1 MKIVVTTKDFCEEA
15 KRYLESEGFEVAM
28 RNKLGIGAGV
38 SDEVLIPV
46 VEDADAIIA
55 GTETYRPELLARL
68 PKLKVISRNGI
79 GYDAINLDAL
89 RKEGIGLTRTKG
101 FVEGAVA
108 EQVMAYIL
116 YFARR
121 VDLQSADMHDHSWNS
136 RLMPG
141 AKNHTLGLVG
151 FGGIGKEIAKRAVP
165 FGMRVLYFCRH
176 PDPADAAA
184 YGVESVSMEELL
196 KESDYVVAAVPL
208 TDQTFHLFNEERISQ
223 MKTGSVLINIARG
236 PVVDEDALAQGLAS
250 GHLGGCAVDVF
261 PKEPCTDSV
270 LTRYANALLTPHSAT
285 STAENSRTTN
295 FAAADNLIQ
304 YLNKT
309 IETKY
314 VVVRGNR
321 Y

>member
-1 MKIVVTTKDFCEEA
+1 MKVVVTTKDFCEEA
-15 KRYLESEGFEVAM
+15 KRYLESEGFEVAL
-28 RNKLGIGAGV
+28 RNRLGIGAGAP
-38 SDEVLIPV
+38 DDVLYPV

-68 PKLKVISRNGI
+68 RNLKLICRNGI

-121 VDLQSADMHDHSWNS
+121 VDLQSADMHDHCWNS

-151 FGGIGKEIAKRAVP
+151 FGGIGTEVAKRAVP
-165 FGMRVLYFCRH
+165 FGMKVIYFCRH
-176 PDPADAAA
+176 PNPADDAA
-184 YGVESVSMEELL
+184 YGVQSVSMEELL

-208 TDQTFHLFNEERISQ
+208 TDQTFHLFNEERIAQ
-223 MKTGSVLINIARG
+223 MKAGLVLINIARG
-236 PVVDEDALAQGLAS
+236 PVVDEEALAQALAS

-261 PKEPCTDSV
+261 PKEPCTNSV

-285 STAENSRTTN
+285 STAENSKATN
-295 FAAADNLIQ
+295 FAAANNLVN
-304 YLNKT
+304 YLKKD
-309 IETKY
+309 IDAKY
-314 VVVRGNR
+314 VVVQGTR

>member
-38 SDEVLIPV
+38 SDGVLIPV

>member
-1 MKIVVTTKDFCEEA
+1 MKVVVTTKDFCEEA
-15 KRYLESEGFEVAM
+15 KRYLESEGFEVAL
-28 RNKLGIGAGV
+28 RNRLGIGAGAP
-38 SDEVLIPV
+38 DDVLYPV

-68 PKLKVISRNGI
+68 RNLKLICR
-79 GYDAINLDAL
+79 
-89 RKEGIGLTRTKG
+89 EGIGLTRTKG

-121 VDLQSADMHDHSWNS
+121 VDLQSADMHDHCWNS

-141 AKNHTLGLVG
+141 AKNHTIGLVG
-151 FGGIGKEIAKRAVP
+151 FGGIGTEVAKRAVP
-165 FGMRVLYFCRH
+165 FGMKVIYFCRH
-176 PDPADAAA
+176 PNPADDAA
-184 YGVESVSMEELL
+184 YGVQSVSMEELL

-208 TDQTFHLFNEERISQ
+208 TDQTFHLFNEERIAQ
-223 MKTGSVLINIARG
+223 MKAGSVLINIARG
-236 PVVDEDALAQGLAS
+236 PVVDEEALAQALAS

-261 PKEPCTDSV
+261 PKEPCTNSV

-285 STAENSRTTN
+285 STAENSKATN
-295 FAAADNLIQ
+295 FAAANNLVN
-304 YLNKT
+304 YLKKD
-309 IETKY
+309 IDAKY
-314 VVVRGNR
+314 VVVQGTR

>member
-1 MKIVVTTKDFCEEA
+1 MKVVVTTKDFCEEA
-15 KRYLESEGFEVAM
+15 KRYLESEGFEVAL
-28 RNKLGIGAGV
+28 RNRLGIGAGAP
-38 SDEVLIPV
+38 DDVLYPV

-68 PKLKVISRNGI
+68 RNLKLICRNGI

-121 VDLQSADMHDHSWNS
+121 VDLQSADMHDHCWNS

-141 AKNHTLGLVG
+141 AKNHTIGLVG
-151 FGGIGKEIAKRAVP
+151 FGGIGTEVAKRAVP
-165 FGMRVLYFCRH
+165 FGMKVIYFCRH
-176 PDPADAAA
+176 PNPADDAAN
-184 YGVESVSMEELL
+184 GVQSVSMEELL

-208 TDQTFHLFNEERISQ
+208 TDQTFHLFNEERIAQ
-223 MKTGSVLINIARG
+223 MKAGSVLINIARG
-236 PVVDEDALAQGLAS
+236 PVVDEEALAQALAS

-261 PKEPCTDSV
+261 QK
-270 LTRYANALLTPHSAT
+270 
-285 STAENSRTTN
+285 SR
-295 FAAADNLIQ
+295 ARI
-304 YLNKT
+304 
-309 IETKY
+309 
-314 VVVRGNR
+314 RC
-321 Y
+321 

>member
-1 MKIVVTTKDFCEEA
+1 MKVVVTTKDFCEEA
-15 KRYLESEGFEVAM
+15 KRYLESEGFEVAL
-28 RNKLGIGAGV
+28 RNRLGIGAGAP
-38 SDEVLIPV
+38 DDVLYPV

-68 PKLKVISRNGI
+68 RNLKLICRNGI

-121 VDLQSADMHDHSWNS
+121 VDLQSADMHDHCWNS

-151 FGGIGKEIAKRAVP
+151 FGGIGTEVAKRAVP
-165 FGMRVLYFCRH
+165 FGMKVIYFCRH
-176 PDPADAAA
+176 PNPADDAA
-184 YGVESVSMEELL
+184 YGVQSVSMEELL

-208 TDQTFHLFNEERISQ
+208 TDQTFHLFNEERIAQ
-223 MKTGSVLINIARG
+223 MKAGSVLINIARG
-236 PVVDEDALAQGLAS
+236 PVVDEEALALRTPGRLRGRCFS
-250 GHLGGCAVDVF
+250 KRAVHEF
-261 PKEPCTDSV
+261 GADSICE
-270 LTRYANALLTPHSAT
+270 R
-285 STAENSRTTN
+285 
-295 FAAADNLIQ
+295 AADASLCD
-304 YLNKT
+304 LNCRKQQ
-309 IETKY
+309 
-314 VVVRGNR
+314 GNQFCGGQQPR
-321 Y
+321 

>member
-1 MKIVVTTKDFCEEA
+1 MKVVVTTKDFCEEA
-15 KRYLESEGFEVAM
+15 KRYLESEGFEVAL
-28 RNKLGIGAGV
+28 RNRLGIGAGAP
-38 SDEVLIPV
+38 DDVLYPV

-68 PKLKVISRNGI
+68 RNLKLICRNGI

-121 VDLQSADMHDHSWNS
+121 VDLQSADMHDR

-141 AKNHTLGLVG
+141 AKNHTIGLVG
-151 FGGIGKEIAKRAVP
+151 FGGIGTEVAKRAVP
-165 FGMRVLYFCRH
+165 FGMKVIYFCRH
-176 PDPADAAA
+176 PNPADDAA
-184 YGVESVSMEELL
+184 YGVQSVSMEELL

-208 TDQTFHLFNEERISQ
+208 TDQTFHLFNEERIAQ
-223 MKTGSVLINIARG
+223 MKAGSVLINIARG
-236 PVVDEDALAQGLAS
+236 PVVDEEALAQALAS

-261 PKEPCTDSV
+261 PKEPCTNSV

-285 STAENSRTTN
+285 STAENSKATN
-295 FAAADNLIQ
+295 FAAANNLVN
-304 YLNKT
+304 YLKKD
-309 IETKY
+309 IDAKY
-314 VVVRGNR
+314 VVVQGTR

>member
-208 TDQTFHLFNEERISQ
+208 ADQTFHLFNEERISQ